1 MKINTNMEN
10 AETKVTP
17 HTIFLN
23 VEDEGRSG
31 EEEEE
36 GRRRGGRGEEEE
48 GRRRGGGEDEGGGG
62 RITNI
67 YLLLIFLN
75 KYGLGKKS
83 I

>member
-31 EEEEE
+31 E
-36 GRRRGGRGEEEE
+36 GRRRRRGGEEE
-48 GRRRGGGEDEGGGG
+48 
-62 RITNI
+62 
-67 YLLLIFLN
+67 
-75 KYGLGKKS
+75 
-83 I
+83 

>member
-23 VEDEGRSG
+23 AEDEGRSG

-36 GRRRGGRGEEEE
+36 GRRR
-48 GRRRGGGEDEGGGG
+48 RGGVTDGE
-62 RITNI
+62 
-67 YLLLIFLN
+67 
-75 KYGLGKKS
+75 GKEEKTF
-83 I
+83 